1 MEQRITE
8 AIELLTLSTE
18 QLMQIRDG
26 LANKIAE
33 GLAKDG
39 QDIKALPAYMRR
51 PSGQI
56 NGDAVV
62 LDAGGTNVRAAH
74 IAMQGQEVSFI
85 TEPQADRTLMHD
97 AQTPGL
103 VSPAQ
108 FFERQAA
115 LIQRIC
121 PAPEFNLGYCF
132 SYPSTNTPDGDAALV
147 TWTKGINVSNMVGV
161 PLRKQLIDALAAQG
175 QTAHHTPILND
186 TVTTL
191 AAAAWMA
198 PECDTYIGLIAGT
211 GMNAAGFYRSSQIT
225 KLSADEV
232 KGWRPDELMAVN
244 LEIGNFHPPFLSHY
258 DDELDAAGVND
269 HPGKQR
275 LEKALG
281 GKYTAELYGR
291 IVGREA
297 CLALPDAWAFDPE
310 AGSRTHA
317 GHVTQLR
324 RYHGLMADTATAL
337 INRSADLTAAALA
350 GVLKSQDL
358 SPEKNHT
365 VGILAEGTLF
375 WQTEGY
381 RERVEST
388 LHALIATHIKVRI
401 LHNTSNVD
409 ANFIGAACAAL
420 A

>member
-1 MEQRITE
+1 MELND
-8 AIELLTLSTE
+8 AIIALTLSAE
-18 QLMQIRDG
+18 QLQQIRDA
-26 LANKIAE
+26 LADKISE
-33 GLAKDG
+33 GLAKEG
-39 QDIKALPAYMRR
+39 QQIKALPAFLRR
-51 PSGQI
+51 PNGQAS
-56 NGDAVV
+56 GDAVV

-74 IAMQGQEVSFI
+74 ISMQGKKVAFI

-97 AQTPGL
+97 AQTPGQ
-103 VSPAQ
+103 VSSHA

-115 LIQRIC
+115 LIQKIC

-147 TWTKGINVSNMVGV
+147 NWTKGINVAGMIGV
-161 PLRKQLIDALAAQG
+161 PLRAQLTDALKAQG
-175 QTAHHTPILND
+175 QIAHHTPILND

-191 AAAAWMA
+191 AAAAWME
-198 PECDTYIGLIAGT
+198 PDCDTYIGLIAGT
-211 GMNAAGFYRSSQIT
+211 GMNAAGFYRTEQIT
-225 KLSADEV
+225 KLSADDA
-232 KGWRPDELMAVN
+232 KGWQADELMAVN
-244 LEIGNFHPPFLSHY
+244 LEIGNFHPPFLSHF
-258 DDELDAAGVND
+258 DDELDAAGVDDN
-269 HPGKQR
+269 PGKQR

-324 RYHGLMADTATAL
+324 RYHGIMADVATVL
-337 INRSADLTAAALA
+337 IDRSADLTAAALA

-358 SPEKNHT
+358 KTGQQHT

-388 LHALIATHIKVRI
+388 LNALTPSHVTVRI
-401 LHNTSNVD
+401 LQNMSDVD

-420 A
+420 I